1 MLVGWGFI
9 MAFLSVRF
17 TELSLVNFQEIVANG
32 DPETINI
39 AFWGG
44 LYLVSNL
51 VTVKWWANG

>member
-1 MLVGWGFI
+1 MLVRLGFM

-17 TELSLVNFQEIVANG
+17 TELSLVKFQEIVASG

-44 LYLVSNL
+44 LCRV
-51 VTVKWWANG
+51 